1 MPSNKKDEIDR
12 LRRENQRLTDVEL
25 VARTVGG
32 AERTSFARTELART
46 DAFGTAKRQ
55 VIASELGQAMSHNS
69 LDFLRA
75 VAGECETQEELRVA
89 ERYARRFLTAS
100 EGAYQDYLDR
110 RLGGQ

>member
-1 MPSNKKDEIDR
+1 MPNKKAEIER
-12 LRRENQRLTDVEL
+12 LKRENRRLADNEL
-25 VARTVGG
+25 VARTVAD

-69 LDFLRA
+69 VDFMRA
-75 VAGECETQEELRVA
+75 VAGECVTQEELRVA
-89 ERYARRFLTAS
+89 ERYARKFLTAS
-100 EGAYQDYLDR
+100 EGAYQEYLDR